1 MNNIHTISAFHRL
14 LSLPAPTHPLVS
26 VALLQDVKSASDD
39 IWEPFSVDF
48 YTISLKKEVRARM
61 KYGQQ
66 YYDFDKGIMSFTSP
80 KQAQSLEMPDVGA
93 SGPQFG
99 KGFVLMFH
107 PDFLRRHPLA
117 SNIKSYGFFSYAV
130 NESLHL
136 SSQEERNIV
145 DVFRKIAQESRHIDK
160 HTQSVILSQIDLLLN
175 YCNRFYERQFITR
188 KAVNNDLLIRLEQL
202 LDDWFETNDDIR
214 RSLPTVEYLA
224 NRLNLSPHY
233 LTDMLRSLTGQGTQ
247 AHIHEKLIE
256 KAKERL
262 STTTLSVSEIAYE
275 LGFEHPQSFSKLFK
289 AKTDLSP
296 SEFRETLG

>member
-14 LSLPAPTHPLVS
+14 LSLPAPAHPLVS
-26 VALLQDVKSASDD
+26 VVRLQDVKSANED
-39 IWEPFSVDF
+39 IWKPFSVDF
-48 YTISLKKEVRARM
+48 YTISLKREVRARM

-66 YYDFDKGIMSFTSP
+66 YYDFEKGIMSFTSP
-80 KQAQSLEMPDVGA
+80 KQAQLLEMVDEKV

-99 KGFVLMFH
+99 KGFVLMVH
-107 PDFLRRHPLA
+107 SDFLRRHPLA
-117 SNIKSYGFFSYAV
+117 ANIKSYGFFSYAV

-136 SSQEERNIV
+136 SPKEERDVV
-145 DVFRKIAQESRHIDK
+145 DVFRKIEQEGKHIDK
-160 HTQSVILSQIDLLLN
+160 HTQAVMLSQIDLLLN

-188 KAVNNDLLIRLEQL
+188 KAVNSDLLTKFEQL
-202 LDDWFETNDDIR
+202 LDNWFETNDDLQ

-224 NRLNLSPHY
+224 GKLNLSPHY
-233 LTDMLRSLTGQGTQ
+233 LTDMLRSLTGQSTQ

-289 AKTDLSP
+289 AKTELSP
-296 SEFRETLG
+296 REFRESFS

>member
-26 VALLQDVKSASDD
+26 VARLQDVKSANED
-39 IWEPFSVDF
+39 IWKPFSVDF
-48 YTISLKKEVRARM
+48 YTISLKREVRARM

-80 KQAQSLEMPDVGA
+80 KQAQLLEKINETV
-93 SGPQFG
+93 SVPQFG
-99 KGFVLMFH
+99 KGFVLMIH

-117 SNIKSYGFFSYAV
+117 ANIKNYGFFSYAV

-136 SSQEERNIV
+136 SPKEERNIV
-145 DVFRKIAQESRHIDK
+145 DVFRKIEQEGRHIDK
-160 HTQSVILSQIDLLLN
+160 HTQSVMLSQIDLLLN

-188 KAVNNDLLIRLEQL
+188 KAVNSDLLRKFEQM
-202 LDDWFETNDDIR
+202 LDTWFETNNDLKK
-214 RSLPTVEYLA
+214 SLPTVEYLA
-224 NRLNLSPHY
+224 GKLNLSPHY
-233 LTDMLRSLTGQGTQ
+233 LTDMLRSLTGQSTQ

-289 AKTDLSP
+289 AKTELSP
-296 SEFRETLG
+296 SEFRESFS

>member
-1 MNNIHTISAFHRL
+1 MNNIQTISAFHRL

-26 VALLQDVKSASDD
+26 VARLQDRKSANDD
-39 IWEPFSVDF
+39 IWQPFSVDF
-48 YTISLKKEVRARM
+48 YTISLKREVRARM

-66 YYDFDKGIMSFTSP
+66 YYDFDTGIMSFTSP
-80 KQAQSLEMPDVGA
+80 RQAQLLEMVDESTA
-93 SGPQFG
+93 GPQFG
-99 KGFVLMFH
+99 KGFVLMLH

-117 SNIKSYGFFSYAV
+117 TTIRNYGFFSYAV

-136 SSQEERNIV
+136 SAQEERNII
-145 DVFRKIAQESRHIDK
+145 DVFRKIEQEGKHIDK
-160 HTQSVILSQIDLLLN
+160 HTQPVMLSQIDLLLN

-188 KAVNNDLLIRLEQL
+188 KAVNSDLLMKLEQL
-202 LDDWFETNDDIR
+202 LDKWFETNDDFK

-224 NRLNLSPHY
+224 GKLNLSPHY
-233 LTDMLRSLTGQGTQ
+233 LTDMLRALTGQSTQ

-289 AKTDLSP
+289 AKTALSP
-296 SEFRETLG
+296 SAFRESFS

>member
-1 MNNIHTISAFHRL
+1 MNSIHTISAFHSL

-26 VALLQDVKSASDD
+26 VVRLQDIKSVNEN

-48 YTISLKKEVRARM
+48 YTISLKKEVRTRM

-80 KQAQSLEMPDVGA
+80 RQVQSLERVNETVA
-93 SGPQFG
+93 GPRFG
-99 KGFVLMFH
+99 KGFVLMVH

-117 SNIKSYGFFSYAV
+117 TTIKNYGFFSYAV

-136 SSQEERNIV
+136 SQQEEKDVV
-145 DVFRKIAQESRHIDK
+145 DVFRKIAQEGRHIDK
-160 HTQSVILSQIDLLLN
+160 HTQPVILSQIDLLLN

-188 KAVNNDLLIRLEQL
+188 KAVNSDLLTKFEQL
-202 LDDWFETNDDIR
+202 LDDWFEKNDDLK
-214 RSLPTVEYLA
+214 RSLPTVEYFA
-224 NRLNLSPHY
+224 GKLNLSPHY
-233 LTDMLRSLTGQGTQ
+233 LTDMLRSLTGQSTQ
-247 AHIHEKLIE
+247 IHIHEKLIE

-262 STTTLSVSEIAYE
+262 ATTTLSVSEIAYE

-289 AKTDLSP
+289 AKTELSP
-296 SEFRETLG
+296 SAFRESFS

>member
-14 LSLPAPTHPLVS
+14 LSLPDPTHPLVS
-26 VALLQDVKSASDD
+26 VARLQDVKSANED
-39 IWEPFSVDF
+39 IWKPFSVDF
-48 YTISLKKEVRARM
+48 YTISLKREVRARM

-80 KQAQSLEMPDVGA
+80 KQAQLLEMIDETV

-99 KGFVLMFH
+99 KGFVLMIH

-117 SNIKSYGFFSYAV
+117 ANIKNYGFFSYAV

-136 SSQEERNIV
+136 SPQEEKNIV
-145 DVFRKIAQESRHIDK
+145 DVFRKIEQEGRHIDK
-160 HTQSVILSQIDLLLN
+160 HTQSVMLSQIDLLLN

-188 KAVNNDLLIRLEQL
+188 KAANSDLLTKFEQL
-202 LDDWFETNDDIR
+202 LEAWFETNDDLK

-224 NRLNLSPHY
+224 GRLNLSPHY
-233 LTDMLRSLTGQGTQ
+233 LTDMLRSLTGQSTQ

-289 AKTDLSP
+289 AKTELSP
-296 SEFRETLG
+296 RAFRESFS